1 MDLVLRALV
10 IFAFIY
16 LLTRVVGRRELGS
29 AEPFDI
35 ILLVVV
41 GDLVQQGVTQS
52 DYSLTG
58 AVLVISTFTLL
69 TVFVSY
75 LSVKVPLLRPV
86 LDGDPLILVENGKPN
101 TANLKRQRLD
111 LGEVLAEARLQQ
123 VTRLEDI
130 QWAILESSG
139 QISIIPACDL
149 KRGEGVVVH
158 APRHVGDRRERELR
172 LGRGRAAGEAIAP
185 RSCATLPARRE

>member
-1 MDLVLRALV
+1 MDLILRAFV
-10 IFAFIY
+10 IFSFIY
-16 LLTRVVGRRELGS
+16 LLTRIVGRRELGS
-29 AEPFDI
+29 TEPFDV

-69 TVFVSY
+69 TVFVSF
-75 LSVKVPLLRPV
+75 LSVKVPRLRPV

-111 LGEVLAEARLQQ
+111 LGEVLAEARMQR

-139 QISIIPACDL
+139 QISII
-149 KRGEGVVVH
+149 
-158 APRHVGDRRERELR
+158 
-172 LGRGRAAGEAIAP
+172 
-185 RSCATLPARRE
+185 ST

>member
-1 MDLVLRALV
+1 MDLILRAIAV
-10 IFAFIY
+10 FAFIY

-29 AEPFDI
+29 SEPFDI
-35 ILLVVV
+35 ILLVVL
-41 GDLVQQGVTQS
+41 GDLVQQGITQS
-52 DYSLTG
+52 DNSVTG
-58 AVLVISTFTLL
+58 AILVISTFTLL
-69 TVFVSY
+69 TIFVSFV
-75 LSVKVPLLRPV
+75 SVKVPALQPV

-139 QISIIPACDL
+139 QISIN
-149 KRGEGVVVH
+149 
-158 APRHVGDRRERELR
+158 PRLSTT
-172 LGRGRAAGEAIAP
+172 P
-185 RSCATLPARRE
+185 S

>member
-1 MDLVLRALV
+1 MDLVLRAFV

-69 TVFVSY
+69 TVLVSF
-75 LSVKVPLLRPV
+75 LSVKVPALRPV

-130 QWAILESSG
+130 RWAILESSG
-139 QISIIPACDL
+139 QISIIPA
-149 KRGEGVVVH
+149 
-158 APRHVGDRRERELR
+158 
-172 LGRGRAAGEAIAP
+172 
-185 RSCATLPARRE
+185 